1 MPHDVIV
8 SSRMSPSQQLVA
20 SMRAGHAPK
29 TSTHRNLSPQLPVYS
44 HSMRAIL
51 AGGGTGGHV
60 IPALAIAHE
69 LQKQYGAEVLF
80 IGTARGIENR
90 LVPAAGF
97 PLRLVQVGALNKVS
111 LKTRLKTLFD
121 LPRAVL
127 DARRIL
133 AEFRPD
139 IVIGVGGYASGPA
152 MLAAILK
159 RIPTLAFEPNVV
171 PGFANRIVAR
181 MVSGAAVHFEETAQ
195 YFPRAE
201 VTGVPVREAF
211 FNIAGKATNN
221 DKPTLLVFGGSQG
234 ANAINRA
241 MIQSLPEL
249 LKQVPNLHIIHQTG
263 ERDYNDAQA
272 AYRQAGS
279 SAEVYPFI
287 TDMPAF
293 FARADLVLCRSGAST
308 VAEITAAGKPAV
320 FVPFP
325 RAADDHQRVNAQAL
339 ERAGAAVVVEET
351 RLERVWLAD
360 TIAALLGDPGRLQRM
375 GEAARKLAHPNAAR
389 DITAMAARLAEV
401 EEAATDLHG

>member
-1 MPHDVIV
+1 
-8 SSRMSPSQQLVA
+8 
-20 SMRAGHAPK
+20 
-29 TSTHRNLSPQLPVYS
+29 
-44 HSMRAIL
+44 MRAIL

-60 IPALAIAHE
+60 IPALAIAQE
-69 LQKQYGAEVLF
+69 LQKRYGAEVLF

-97 PLRLVQVGALNKVS
+97 PLRLVQVGALNKVD

-121 LPRAVL
+121 LPRAVW
-127 DARRIL
+127 DSRRIL

-139 IVIGVGGYASGPA
+139 VVIGVGGYASGPA

-195 YFPRAE
+195 YFPRAQ

-211 FNIAGKATNN
+211 FEIAGKATLN
-221 DKPTLLVFGGSQG
+221 DRPTLLVFGGSQG
-234 ANAINRA
+234 ANAINQA
-241 MIQSLPEL
+241 MVQCLPAL
-249 LKQVPNLHIIHQTG
+249 MKQLPDIHIIHQTG
-263 ERDYNDAQA
+263 ERGYNDAQA
-272 AYRQAGS
+272 AYRQAGL

-287 TDMPAF
+287 ADMPAF
-293 FARADLVLCRSGAST
+293 FARADLLLCRSGAST

-351 RLERVWLAD
+351 KLERVWLAD

-375 GEAARKLAHPNAAR
+375 SRAARNLAHPDAAR
-389 DITAMAARLAEV
+389 DITAMAAQLAGV